1 MDKRETENIS
11 TSSTCRVFRMDGKVA
26 TKALVVRTLLKERL
40 YGDFTF
46 IRQAQV
52 GKIVQSCGSSKAL
65 ASIISG
71 ALRNLHFPLA

>member
-1 MDKRETENIS
+1 M
-11 TSSTCRVFRMDGKVA
+11 FRLNGKIA
-26 TKALVVRTLLKERL
+26 TKAVVARTLLKEHL

-52 GKIVQSCGSSKAL
+52 GKIVQSSGSSKAL

-71 ALRNLHFPLA
+71 KLLIQL